1 VFKAHF
7 ERRILKVWCY
17 PLLVKMHAK
26 ILLWALLSATA
37 ARADIVVLRDGTS
50 YSGHYAPPG
59 NGTLSFTD
67 SQGIHYDIPAA
78 DVQSLVFSN
87 AADHLTLRNG
97 RTYSGQLNGAE
108 VIPFAGSGGIDYQF
122 PTRDVSSL
130 ILTGSGAP
138 AAAHHIPTV
147 IIPEGT
153 DIVIRTDDS
162 IHSGQESSGQLYP
175 VTIVENVY
183 DSSGGVAIPAG
194 TRAKMVVSNVRSGG
208 AVHSPELVLDLYSVD
223 IHGEQYRVDSSSVTE
238 SNRSG
243 LGLNRRTAEYTGGG
257 AGFGALMGAVFG
269 GGKGAGIGALAGAGG
284 GALTQLFTRG
294 KEISVPAETAMT
306 FRLERTLVMHP

>member
-1 VFKAHF
+1 MKLLAQ
-7 ERRILKVWCY
+7 ILFCG
-17 PLLVKMHAK
+17 LFC
-26 ILLWALLSATA
+26 A
-37 ARADIVVLRDGTS
+37 AVPAYADIIVLHDGTS
-50 YSGHYAPPG
+50 YSGHYAPAG

-67 SQGIHYDIPAA
+67 NQGIHYDLPVG

-87 AADHLTLRNG
+87 SADHITLRNG
-97 RTYSGQLNGAE
+97 RTYSGQLNGAAL
-108 VIPFAGSGGIDYQF
+108 IPFEGSEGIDYQF

-130 ILTGSGAP
+130 ILSGSP
-138 AAAHHIPTV
+138 AATVSHHIPTLV
-147 IIPEGT
+147 IPEGT
-153 DIVIRTDDS
+153 DVVVLTSNSIR
-162 IHSGQESSGQLYP
+162 SGQDSSGQLYP
-175 VTIVENVY
+175 ATIERDVF

-194 TRAKMVVSNVRSGG
+194 TSAKLVVSNTRGGG

-223 IHGEQYRVDSSSVTE
+223 LHGEQYRLDTSSVTE
-238 SNRSG
+238 NNRSG

-257 AGFGALMGAVFG
+257 AGLGALMGAVFG

>member
-1 VFKAHF
+1 M
-7 ERRILKVWCY
+7 KVLAQV
-17 PLLVKMHAK
+17 LLLFSV
-26 ILLWALLSATA
+26 SVA
-37 ARADIVVLRDGTS
+37 ARADIVVLHDGTS
-50 YSGHYAPPG
+50 YSGHFAPSG

-67 SQGIHYDIPAA
+67 NQGIHYDLPVA
-78 DVQSLVFSN
+78 DVQSLVFSST
-87 AADHLTLRNG
+87 ADHLTLRNG
-97 RTYSGQLNGAE
+97 RTYSGQLNGME
-108 VIPFAGSGGIDYQF
+108 TIPFEGSGGIDYQF
-122 PTRDVSSL
+122 PLRDVSSL
-130 ILTGSGAP
+130 ILTASPAP
-138 AAAHHIPTV
+138 TASRHIPTV

-162 IHSGQESSGQLYP
+162 IRSGQDSSGQLYP
-175 VTIVENVY
+175 ATIERDVY
-183 DSSGGVAIPAG
+183 GSSGSVAIAAG
-194 TRAKMVVSNVRSGG
+194 TRAKLVVSNVRGGG

-223 IHGEQYRVDSSSVTE
+223 VHGEQYRVDSSSVTE

-243 LGLNRRTAEYTGGG
+243 LGANRRTAEFTGGG
-257 AGFGALMGAVFG
+257 AGIGALMGAVFG